1 MPSIRTISVSGSIP
15 SITQLALGDL
25 AVNTFDGKAYIK
37 KQQGNTQTIVNIG
50 SGAGGEVTQII
61 AGTNITI
68 SPTSGTGAV
77 TVNASNPVSASY
89 ALSSSYALRATS
101 ASYAATSSY
110 AKNIIISGSVN
121 NVDYIDFN
129 TGSAVPAWKSGRV
142 FWDNTESCLAVYNEE
157 ADITLQVGQENWTR
171 VFNDTGVTIANGAP
185 VRIVGTHGDHPEVV
199 LAQSIQVSGSVA
211 IVNQILGLATHT
223 IGTGTFGYIT
233 TLGLVRGLNTNAF
246 NDGDTLYVSSSA
258 GKLTNIPP
266 VAPYELIPV
275 AQVVKASPGASG
287 ILYVTPQQPMDFS
300 DLSSA
305 YVTGSYSGGDL
316 WVYNGPQK
324 RWEHTNQLSG
334 SYSITGSLIATS
346 FSGSFT
352 GSLFGTSSFA
362 ISSSRAV
369 SSSFSETAASV
380 PVYET
385 SWSSYTPTWT
395 SLGTQPSLVDGT
407 LTGNYKVVGKIC
419 FVRVKLTFGNL
430 TTGGTNTWLFGLPFE
445 AITPDALQ
453 LPCSIQ
459 NSGEDSQWFTGTV
472 SGTYQGIT
480 TASAVLVNSSP
491 ALPVNATTP
500 FAWGNLDSLQFN
512 GSYEIA

>member
-1 MPSIRTISVSGSIP
+1 
-15 SITQLALGDL
+15 
-25 AVNTFDGKAYIK
+25 
-37 KQQGNTQTIVNIG
+37 
-50 SGAGGEVTQII
+50 
-61 AGTNITI
+61 
-68 SPTSGTGAV
+68 
-77 TVNASNPVSASY
+77 
-89 ALSSSYALRATS
+89 
-101 ASYAATSSY
+101 
-110 AKNIIISGSVN
+110 
-121 NVDYIDFN
+121 
-129 TGSAVPAWKSGRV
+129 
-142 FWDNTESCLAVYNEE
+142 
-157 ADITLQVGQENWTR
+157 
-171 VFNDTGVTIANGAP
+171 
-185 VRIVGTHGDHPEVV
+185 
-199 LAQSIQVSGSVA
+199 
-211 IVNQILGLATHT
+211 
-223 IGTGTFGYIT
+223 
-233 TLGLVRGLNTNAF
+233 
-246 NDGDTLYVSSSA
+246 
-258 GKLTNIPP
+258 
-266 VAPYELIPV
+266 
-275 AQVVKASPGASG
+275 
-287 ILYVTPQQPMDFS
+287 MDFS

-491 ALPVNATTP
+491 ALPVNATAP